1 MRMKTVE
8 GYVLKSLGS
17 QNLLVGMGA
26 NVAHSGV
33 LRKMNESAAYLWK
46 AIEGKDFTEDML
58 VDLLLEEYEVSRED
72 AQEAVKDLIKDWM
85 EEKVIE

>member
-1 MRMKTVE
+1 MKTVE
-8 GYVLKSLGS
+8 GYKLQTLGS

-46 AIEGKDFTEDML
+46 AIEGTDFTEGML

-72 AQEAVKDLIKDWM
+72 AQEAVKDLVKDWI
-85 EEKVIE
+85 EEKVVTP

>member
-1 MRMKTVE
+1 MRTVE
-8 GYVLKSLGS
+8 GYKMQTLGS

-46 AIEGKDFTEDML
+46 AIEGKDFTEEML
-58 VDLLLEEYEVSRED
+58 VDLLLEEYDVGRED
-72 AQEAVKDLIKDWM
+72 ATEAVEDLVKDWI
-85 EEKVIE
+85 EEKVVTP

>member
-1 MRMKTVE
+1 MKTVE

-46 AIEGKDFTEDML
+46 AIEGKDFTEEML
-58 VDLLLEEYEVSRED
+58 VDLLLEEYDVGRED
-72 AQEAVKDLIKDWM
+72 ATEAVKDLVRDWI
-85 EEKVIE
+85 EEKVVTQ

>member
-1 MRMKTVE
+1 MRTVE

-46 AIEGKDFTEDML
+46 AIEGKDFTEEML
-58 VDLLLEEYEVSRED
+58 VDLLLEEYDVGRED
-72 AQEAVKDLIKDWM
+72 ATEAVKDLVKDWI
-85 EEKVIE
+85 EEKVVTQ